1 MADWRWIHFGHYG
14 AQGTP
19 GGEALGIALERMVSG
34 ISSPVD
40 SDRGFSARVR
50 YLTKTDAGYE
60 AMDRAGVHVSPRT
73 LMAWL
78 AEERK
83 PRSKAMLARVDAAYW
98 DLRRRNVARDLKARL
113 HQGGRGT
120 RVEINPVNES
130 QVDRKHR
137 RGEELRRRLS
147 TRDVNVRD
155 LGLWDR
161 AVDAW
166 MDNDLVEL
174 DDIWQQICQDHLGT
188 DWEAYAYVDSIGW
201 DA

>member
-1 MADWRWIHFGHYG
+1 MHFGKYG
-14 AQGTP
+14 ARGAP
-19 GGEALGIALERMVSG
+19 GGEALGIALGRMVSG

-40 SDRGFSARVR
+40 SERGLAARLN
-50 YLTKTDAGYE
+50 YLTKSDAGYA
-60 AMDRAGVHVSPRT
+60 AMDRAGIHVAPRT

-78 AEERK
+78 AEERT
-83 PRSKAMLARVDAAYW
+83 PNKANLARLDAAYW
-98 DLRRRNVARDLKARL
+98 DLRRRNVAKDLKARL
-113 HQGGRGT
+113 HNGGRGT

-130 QVDRKHR
+130 RVDRKHQ
-137 RGEELRRRLS
+137 RGEGLRRRLS

-155 LGLWDR
+155 LDLWDR

-166 MDNDLVEL
+166 MDDDEGEL
-174 DDIWQQICQDHLGT
+174 EDVWQQICQDHLGT

>member
-1 MADWRWIHFGHYG
+1 MADWRWTRFGHYG
-14 AQGTP
+14 AQGAP
-19 GGEALGIALERMVSG
+19 GGKALGIALERMVSG
-34 ISSPVD
+34 ISSPVE
-40 SDRGFSARVR
+40 SERGLAARLN

-60 AMDRAGVHVSPRT
+60 AMDRAGIHVSPRT

-78 AEERK
+78 AEERT
-83 PRSKAMLARVDAAYW
+83 PNRANLARLDAAYW
-98 DLRRRNVARDLKARL
+98 DLRRRNVAADLKRRL
-113 HQGGRGT
+113 HNGGRGT

-130 QVDRKHR
+130 RVDRKHQ
-137 RGEELRRRLS
+137 RGEGLRRRLS

-155 LGLWDR
+155 LDLWDR

-166 MDNDLVEL
+166 MDNDLGEL
-174 DDIWQQICQDHLGT
+174 DDVWQRICQDHLGT

>member
-1 MADWRWIHFGHYG
+1 MAHWRWRRFGHYG
-14 AQGTP
+14 ARGTP
-19 GGEALGIALERMVSG
+19 GGDALGIALGRMVSG

-40 SDRGFSARVR
+40 SDRGLAARLN
-50 YLTKTDAGYE
+50 YLTKSDAGYE

-78 AEERK
+78 AEERS
-83 PRSKAMLARVDAAYW
+83 PNKANLARLDAAYW
-98 DLRRRNVARDLKARL
+98 DLRRRNVAKDLKARL
-113 HQGGRGT
+113 HNGGRGT
-120 RVEINPVNES
+120 RVEINPVDES
-130 QVDRKHR
+130 HVDRKR
-137 RGEELRRRLS
+137 QRGEGLRRRLS

-155 LGLWDR
+155 LDLWDR

-166 MDNDLVEL
+166 MDDDEVEL
-174 DDIWQQICQDHLGT
+174 DDVWQQICQDHLGT

>member
-14 AQGTP
+14 AQGAP
-19 GGEALGIALERMVSG
+19 GGEALGIAMERMVSG
-34 ISSPVD
+34 ISSPVE
-40 SDRGFSARVR
+40 SERGLAARLN

-60 AMDRAGVHVSPRT
+60 AMDRAGIHVSPRT

-78 AEERK
+78 AEERT
-83 PRSKAMLARVDAAYW
+83 PNRANLARLDAAYW
-98 DLRRRNVARDLKARL
+98 DLRRRNVAADLKRRL
-113 HQGGRGT
+113 HNGGRGT

-130 QVDRKHR
+130 RVDRKHQ
-137 RGEELRRRLS
+137 RGEGLRRRLS

-155 LGLWDR
+155 LDLWDR

-166 MDNDLVEL
+166 MDNDLGEL
-174 DDIWQQICQDHLGT
+174 DDVWQQICQDHLGT

>member
-1 MADWRWIHFGHYG
+1 MAQWRWRRFGHYG

-19 GGEALGIALERMVSG
+19 GGEALGIAMERMVSG

-40 SDRGFSARVR
+40 SDRGLAARLR
-50 YLTKTDAGYE
+50 YLTASDAGYE
-60 AMDRAGVHVSPRT
+60 AMDRAGVHVRPRQ

-78 AEERK
+78 AEEVK
-83 PRSKAMLARVDAAYW
+83 PRKDNLARLDAAYW
-98 DLRRRNVARDLKARL
+98 DLRRRNVAADLKRRL
-113 HQGGRGT
+113 HNGGRGT

-130 QVDRKHR
+130 RVDRKHQ
-137 RGEELRRRLS
+137 RGDGLRRRLS

-155 LGLWDR
+155 LVLWDR

-166 MDNDLVEL
+166 MDDDLGEL
-174 DDIWQQICQDHLGT
+174 DDVWQQICQDHLGT

-201 DA
+201 AA